1 MMRSVLVVIGLA
13 LWSVSADDKKDSEL
27 LQGTWTMASLEA
39 NGEKVEGELVDNARL
54 VVKDERYTATLGDQ
68 TLSSKFKVDPSK
80 SPKEIDFTYTDG
92 ELKGETVKGIYKLE
106 GDTYTMC
113 RALLPDGDRPAEFKT
128 SADSNRI
135 LVVWKRQA
143 K

>member
-1 MMRSVLVVIGLA
+1 MLVVFGLA
-13 LWSVSADDKKDSEL
+13 LWSVAADDKKDSEL
-27 LQGTWTMASLEA
+27 LQGTWTMVSLEV
-39 NGEKVEGELVDNARL
+39 NGDAVEGDLVDNARL
-54 VVKDERYTATLGDQ
+54 VVKDDSYTPTLGDQ
-68 TLSSKFKVDPSK
+68 TYTSKFKMDPSK
-80 SPKEIDFTYTDG
+80 SPKQMDFTYTDG

-106 GDTYTMC
+106 GDTYTLC
-113 RALLPDGDRPAEFKT
+113 RALLPDGDRPTDFKT